1 MNTSLI
7 QTKVWLPIYKVESA
21 IHYQSIRKPTAFEA
35 LILKLAIQH
44 KEKLGQIN
52 LEKICEIFK
61 IEQNFIAN
69 ALETLIDNDVI
80 ERVSGYLEDIKVIHI
95 KVTDLGRDLF
105 YKNQMP
111 SNPKVEAI
119 TCHYD
124 PLLLSLVKAKNNWTS
139 HNKDENLTLSKDVF
153 SANLGQIGQLVDY
166 IVQQADEKTFVWK
179 KPNVNISKIENE
191 VERILWRDLPI
202 EIGLDSNANIHLES
216 KGKGED
222 NAKLKNWLK
231 QAEPELL
238 WDQIISHVF
247 AKLEN
252 DLPKLDWQ
260 QVLDVSLPDK
270 ELKLSSAKLSVYLD
284 ESPNKIVQGYEIIL
298 SQHCSTP
305 KLNGKTLTVPML
317 FKPAI
322 GFQALYLDQNLES
335 SVVFQG
341 NTEIYHAK
349 QPRKVALKVRLKD
362 LGIWEKIKTRVLQ
375 LIDIERLEP
384 LVFARSFLSES
395 QLIDHAP
402 LLTAKQAYSL
412 HDEMI
417 KTHKVGL
424 QNILWK
430 EKIQTLETIEDLNYF
445 RKIFPNIS
453 LKQTWLSSA
462 LLIQI
467 LDSAFEKSISSKT
480 EFDFVYEPFIKANK
494 ELKSRIHPELLK
506 QVIAHQKMDI
516 SKIAVKD
523 IAAIDYWLEAYEQIN
538 QQLPDLIRGCK
549 KIDQQFIG
557 LNLLRQQVEQH
568 FAPKRDDNKTVA
580 ILDSCY
586 LMDFSERVKE
596 IIKDNF
602 VIIPQIVI
610 TELEGNKL
618 SKDPEKAYKAREA
631 IRAIKDLSNEH
642 IEPSRLELSH
652 FINKSQNNIGLSNDE
667 QILSV
672 ALYHRLNS
680 AKLYSRDN
688 SLCNLAKSVN
698 VKTQNN

>member
-166 IVQQADEKTFVWK
+166 IVQQADENTFVWK

-222 NAKLKNWLK
+222 IAKFKNWLK

-586 LMDFSERVKE
+586 LMDFSERIKE

>member
-1 MNTSLI
+1 M
-7 QTKVWLPIYKVESA
+7 
-21 IHYQSIRKPTAFEA
+21 
-35 LILKLAIQH
+35 
-44 KEKLGQIN
+44 
-52 LEKICEIFK
+52 
-61 IEQNFIAN
+61 
-69 ALETLIDNDVI
+69 
-80 ERVSGYLEDIKVIHI
+80 
-95 KVTDLGRDLF
+95 
-105 YKNQMP
+105 
-111 SNPKVEAI
+111 
-119 TCHYD
+119 
-124 PLLLSLVKAKNNWTS
+124 
-139 HNKDENLTLSKDVF
+139 
-153 SANLGQIGQLVDY
+153 
-166 IVQQADEKTFVWK
+166 
-179 KPNVNISKIENE
+179 
-191 VERILWRDLPI
+191 
-202 EIGLDSNANIHLES
+202 
-216 KGKGED
+216 
-222 NAKLKNWLK
+222 
-231 QAEPELL
+231 
-238 WDQIISHVF
+238 
-247 AKLEN
+247 
-252 DLPKLDWQ
+252 
-260 QVLDVSLPDK
+260 
-270 ELKLSSAKLSVYLD
+270 
-284 ESPNKIVQGYEIIL
+284 
-298 SQHCSTP
+298 
-305 KLNGKTLTVPML
+305 
-317 FKPAI
+317 
-322 GFQALYLDQNLES
+322 
-335 SVVFQG
+335 
-341 NTEIYHAK
+341 
-349 QPRKVALKVRLKD
+349 
-362 LGIWEKIKTRVLQ
+362 EKIKTRVLQ

>member
-222 NAKLKNWLK
+222 IAKFKNWLK

-523 IAAIDYWLEAYEQIN
+523 IAAIDCWLEAYEQIN

>member
-222 NAKLKNWLK
+222 IAKFKNWLK

-362 LGIWEKIKTRVLQ
+362 LEIWEKIKTRVLQ

-586 LMDFSERVKE
+586 LMDFSERIKE

>member
-222 NAKLKNWLK
+222 IAKFKNWLK

-480 EFDFVYEPFIKANK
+480 EFDFVYESFIKANK

-652 FINKSQNNIGLSNDE
+652 FINKSQNHIGLSNDE

>member
-124 PLLLSLVKAKNNWTS
+124 PLLQSLVKAKNNWTS

-222 NAKLKNWLK
+222 IAKFKNWLK

-395 QLIDHAP
+395 KLIDHAP

>member
-222 NAKLKNWLK
+222 IAKFKNWLK

-395 QLIDHAP
+395 QLIDRAP

-453 LKQTWLSSA
+453 LKQTWLSSV

-549 KIDQQFIG
+549 KIDQQYIG

-586 LMDFSERVKE
+586 LMDFSERIKE

>member
-222 NAKLKNWLK
+222 IAKFKNWLK

-395 QLIDHAP
+395 QLIDRAP

-586 LMDFSERVKE
+586 LMDFSERIKE

>member
-139 HNKDENLTLSKDVF
+139 HNKDENLTLSKDFF

-222 NAKLKNWLK
+222 IAKFKNWLK

-549 KIDQQFIG
+549 KIDQKFIG

-586 LMDFSERVKE
+586 LMDFSERIKE

>member
-222 NAKLKNWLK
+222 IAKFKNWLK

-557 LNLLRQQVEQH
+557 LNLLRQQIEQH

>member
-124 PLLLSLVKAKNNWTS
+124 PLLQSLVKAKNNWTS

-222 NAKLKNWLK
+222 IAKFKNWLK

>member
-222 NAKLKNWLK
+222 IAKFKNWLK

-652 FINKSQNNIGLSNDE
+652 FINKSQNHIGLSNDE

>member
-222 NAKLKNWLK
+222 IAKFKNWLK

-270 ELKLSSAKLSVYLD
+270 ELKLSGAKLSVYLD

-652 FINKSQNNIGLSNDE
+652 FINKSQNHIGLSNDE

>member
-222 NAKLKNWLK
+222 IAKFKNWLK

-402 LLTAKQAYSL
+402 LLTAKQAYIL

>member
-153 SANLGQIGQLVDY
+153 SANLSQIGQLVDY

-222 NAKLKNWLK
+222 IAKFKNWLK

-652 FINKSQNNIGLSNDE
+652 FINKSQNHIGLSNDE

>member
-222 NAKLKNWLK
+222 IAKFKNWLK

-586 LMDFSERVKE
+586 LMDFSERIKE

>member
-1 MNTSLI
+1 M
-7 QTKVWLPIYKVESA
+7 
-21 IHYQSIRKPTAFEA
+21 
-35 LILKLAIQH
+35 
-44 KEKLGQIN
+44 
-52 LEKICEIFK
+52 
-61 IEQNFIAN
+61 
-69 ALETLIDNDVI
+69 
-80 ERVSGYLEDIKVIHI
+80 
-95 KVTDLGRDLF
+95 
-105 YKNQMP
+105 
-111 SNPKVEAI
+111 
-119 TCHYD
+119 
-124 PLLLSLVKAKNNWTS
+124 
-139 HNKDENLTLSKDVF
+139 
-153 SANLGQIGQLVDY
+153 
-166 IVQQADEKTFVWK
+166 
-179 KPNVNISKIENE
+179 
-191 VERILWRDLPI
+191 
-202 EIGLDSNANIHLES
+202 
-216 KGKGED
+216 
-222 NAKLKNWLK
+222 
-231 QAEPELL
+231 
-238 WDQIISHVF
+238 
-247 AKLEN
+247 EN

-652 FINKSQNNIGLSNDE
+652 FINKSQNHIGLSNDE

>member
-7 QTKVWLPIYKVESA
+7 QTKVWLPIYNVESA

-222 NAKLKNWLK
+222 IAKFKNWLK

-523 IAAIDYWLEAYEQIN
+523 IAAIDCWLEAYEQIN

>member
-21 IHYQSIRKPTAFEA
+21 IHYQSIRKTTAFEA

-222 NAKLKNWLK
+222 IAKFKNWLK

-384 LVFARSFLSES
+384 LVFARSFLSEA

-652 FINKSQNNIGLSNDE
+652 FINKSQNHIGLSNDE

>member
-222 NAKLKNWLK
+222 IAKFKNWLK

-506 QVIAHQKMDI
+506 QVIALQKMDI

-523 IAAIDYWLEAYEQIN
+523 IAAIDYWLEAYEQIT
-538 QQLPDLIRGCK
+538 QELPDLIRGCK

>member
-80 ERVSGYLEDIKVIHI
+80 ERVSGDLEDIKVIHI

-222 NAKLKNWLK
+222 IAKFKNWLK

-523 IAAIDYWLEAYEQIN
+523 IAAIDCWLEAYEQIN

>member
-222 NAKLKNWLK
+222 IAKFKNWLK

-322 GFQALYLDQNLES
+322 GFQTLYLDQNLES

-652 FINKSQNNIGLSNDE
+652 FINKSQNHIGLSNDE

>member
-222 NAKLKNWLK
+222 IAKFKNWLK

-298 SQHCSTP
+298 SHHCSTP

-652 FINKSQNNIGLSNDE
+652 FINKSQNHIGLSNDE

>member
-222 NAKLKNWLK
+222 IAKFKNWLK

>member
-1 MNTSLI
+1 MI

-222 NAKLKNWLK
+222 IAKFKNWLK

-538 QQLPDLIRGCK
+538 L
-549 KIDQQFIG
+549 
-557 LNLLRQQVEQH
+557 
-568 FAPKRDDNKTVA
+568 
-580 ILDSCY
+580 
-586 LMDFSERVKE
+586 
-596 IIKDNF
+596 
-602 VIIPQIVI
+602 
-610 TELEGNKL
+610 
-618 SKDPEKAYKAREA
+618 
-631 IRAIKDLSNEH
+631 
-642 IEPSRLELSH
+642 
-652 FINKSQNNIGLSNDE
+652 
-667 QILSV
+667 
-672 ALYHRLNS
+672 
-680 AKLYSRDN
+680 
-688 SLCNLAKSVN
+688 
-698 VKTQNN
+698 

>member
-222 NAKLKNWLK
+222 IAKFKNCLK

-395 QLIDHAP
+395 QLIDRAP

-586 LMDFSERVKE
+586 LMDFSERIKE

>member
-124 PLLLSLVKAKNNWTS
+124 PLLQSLVKAKNNWTS

-222 NAKLKNWLK
+222 IAKFKNWLK

-652 FINKSQNNIGLSNDE
+652 FINKSQNHIGLSNDE

>member
-124 PLLLSLVKAKNNWTS
+124 PLLQSLVKAKNNWTS

-222 NAKLKNWLK
+222 IAKFKNWLK

-430 EKIQTLETIEDLNYF
+430 EKIQTLETIEELNYF

>member
-222 NAKLKNWLK
+222 IAKFKNWLK

-341 NTEIYHAK
+341 NTEIYYAK